1 MPRTTYKTYLMHSED
16 GTAWEKFID
25 VKETPD
31 LGSTPPTIDVT
42 TLSDGQKMYLN
53 DIIDTG
59 NLEFTANWD
68 KDDFKKL
75 KAVEGKKGEKWAIWY
90 GGKEVSGAM
99 TPDGSEGKFEFE
111 GELAV
116 WAKGNTVSASSDIGF
131 SIAPS
136 TEIKYVDG
144 ASA

>member
-1 MPRTTYKTYLMHSED
+1 MPRTTYKTYLMHSDD
-16 GTAWEKFID
+16 GTTYEKFID

-59 NLEFTANWD
+59 NLEFSANWD
-68 KDDFKKL
+68 KADYAKL
-75 KAVEGKKGEKWAIWY
+75 KAVEGKKGEKWAVWY
-90 GGKEVSGAM
+90 GAKNVDGVM
-99 TPDGSEGKFEFE
+99 VPDGSEGKFEFD

-136 TEIKYVDG
+136 TEIKFVDG